1 MSMILF
7 IKLFQ
12 TKDFIVLFK
21 NSDSQCVLKLNHL
34 HYLRYIL
41 DEIAE
46 VHYYLGQV

>member
-12 TKDFIVLFK
+12 TKDFIVLFQ
-21 NSDSQCVLKLNHL
+21 NSNPQCVLNLNHL
-34 HYLRYIL
+34 HYLRYIS
-41 DEIAE
+41 DKIAE